1 MCDGKDGKEDIAMP
15 QPQGGWLWHFRTA
28 SGHRLAWIDFVGS
41 DRPDMLSEL
50 FGKDAQRMRA
60 IVLDMIRRTTLPK
73 PEQPEADPY
82 AELKAAYAAG
92 LSFQHLGRATGNW
105 NDIDYKPV
113 WSDPVERYRV
123 KQEEPAKTDPYAAL
137 KEAYAAGSKTIQ
149 YLDRV
154 AGEWH
159 DLLLVPKWDA
169 PPECYRVK
177 PEPEAEPQAQPE
189 EPAATNQKPQQ
200 GDNSRRKIPAE
211 DYRSAEEE
219 LAQPD
224 AGGWIEWIG
233 GECQVSG
240 DTIVQAILDS
250 GVTFAKESGGLI
262 WQHRNSL
269 GDIFRYR
276 VIREDKP
283 PATCKTPANPAE
295 ACATDNDGPV
305 TAASV
310 LERAASHMAARAA
323 TYDSPGGERS
333 MANTVAAFNAITGL
347 NLTEAQGWLLLQ
359 LLKLVRLCSAPGYHQ
374 DSAEDNAAYAA
385 LLAEAKARESG
396 GSAQ

>member
-1 MCDGKDGKEDIAMP
+1 MCGDIGITMITFPP
-15 QPQGGWLWHFRTA
+15 QPPGMGHFRTK
-28 SGHRLAWIDFVGS
+28 SGRRYPGIDIPMDLIPTGAKS
-41 DRPDMLSEL
+41 KE
-50 FGKDAQRMRA
+50 RMREMILDA
-60 IVLDMIRRTTLPK
+60 IRAAFP
-73 PEQPEADPY
+73 PEQKDDPY

-92 LSFQHLGRATGNW
+92 LSFQHLGWATGNW

-189 EPAATNQKPQQ
+189 EPTATNQKPQQ

-211 DYRSAEEE
+211 NYRSAEEE

-224 AGGWIEWIG
+224 AGGWIEWSG
-233 GECQVSG
+233 GDCPVSG
-240 DTIVQAILDS
+240 DTIVQVILDS
-250 GVTFAKESGGLI
+250 GATFAKEAGGLI
-262 WQHRNSL
+262 WRHRNSL

-276 VIREDKP
+276 VVREDKP
-283 PATCKTPANPAE
+283 PATCKTPATPARV
-295 ACATDNDGPV
+295 ACPK
-305 TAASV
+305 
-310 LERAASHMAARAA
+310 RIRQ
-323 TYDSPGGERS
+323 
-333 MANTVAAFNAITGL
+333 GL
-347 NLTEAQGWLLLQ
+347 
-359 LLKLVRLCSAPGYHQ
+359 P
-374 DSAEDNAAYAA
+374 
-385 LLAEAKARESG
+385 RESVPLVTHPPRLMPHAPSFLPG
-396 GSAQ
+396 AEPPFLP